1 MLEQILGDSK
11 HELIKTITS
20 KLGVSDAQAGG
31 FLGSLLERLED
42 LLKGGKLDVQQLLSG
57 DLGAITKNLN
67 LDALGGLLGGG
78 ADKGEQGVK
87 AVMGSVTDK
96 LGGSEDL
103 LGQLEGLLGGDGKS
117 GGGLDALKG
126 IAGKFLGG

>member
-1 MLEQILGDSK
+1 MLDQLLGDK
-11 HELIKTITS
+11 KNDLIGMLTNQ
-20 KLGVSDAQAGG
+20 LGVSDAQAGG

-57 DLGAITKNLN
+57 DLGSITKNLN
-67 LDALGGLLGGG
+67 LEALGGLLGGG

-87 AVMGSVTDK
+87 AVMGSVAGE
-96 LGGSEDL
+96 LGGNENL
-103 LGQLEGLLGGDGKS
+103 LGQIQGMLGDDGKP
-117 GGGLDALKG
+117 GGIDDAIKG